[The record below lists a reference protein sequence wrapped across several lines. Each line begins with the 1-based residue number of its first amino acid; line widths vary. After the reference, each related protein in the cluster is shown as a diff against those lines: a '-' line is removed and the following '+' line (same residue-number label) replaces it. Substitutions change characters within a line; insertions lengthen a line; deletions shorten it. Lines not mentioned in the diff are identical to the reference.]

1 MTFRLCDF
9 ENANTVILS
18 GDFNDWSEEDYKMTK
33 TDNCWTYTKRLS
45 GGKHHYKFI
54 VDGQWITDPHN
65 SVKEYD
71 GEGNINSVCMVK

>member
-1 MTFRLCDF
+1 MRKMDYGWKY
-9 ENANTVILS
+9 VIP
-18 GDFNDWSEEDYKMTK
+18 
-33 TDNCWTYTKRLS
+33 LS

-54 VDGQWITDPHN
+54 VDGKWIADPNN